1 MESGNNTSADKS
13 EKATP
18 HKLRKARQQGQAAR
32 SKDAM
37 MAVGILASMGL
48 TVWLAPG
55 YLQDMRRLFSWGLA
69 DLGGTLADSASL
81 DNAWST
87 LFRDAGWLTLRMVAP
102 LLLVPLALLAA
113 SFLPGGW
120 AVSVENLQPKLDRL
134 NPVSNL
140 GRLFSGK
147 HLAGVLAS
155 VAKAVLLCAVL
166 WWLCTGSAHEFL
178 RLQGLPLPEAIAQ
191 GAGLLLSGT
200 LALALV
206 FVLFGFIDLP
216 VQLFF
221 FLRGQRMSKQDVKE
235 EHRSN
240 EGRPEVKGRI
250 RQLQQQIARRSLRKA
265 VPQADVVIVNPEHYA
280 VALKYDERRAQAPFV
295 LAKGVDEMA
304 LYIRQLA
311 REHQVEVITQP
322 PLARAIYNTSQ
333 VQQQIPVALY
343 AAVALVLNYVLQL
356 KAFQA
361 GQRRQAPGLPAQLP
375 VPESL
380 GAA

>member
-1 MESGNNTSADKS
+1 M
-13 EKATP
+13 
-18 HKLRKARQQGQAAR
+18 
-32 SKDAM
+32 
-37 MAVGILASMGL
+37 
-48 TVWLAPG
+48 
-55 YLQDMRRLFSWGLA
+55 
-69 DLGGTLADSASL
+69 
-81 DNAWST
+81 
-87 LFRDAGWLTLRMVAP
+87 
-102 LLLVPLALLAA
+102 
-113 SFLPGGW
+113 
-120 AVSVENLQPKLDRL
+120 ENLQPKLDRL

-155 VAKAVLLCAVL
+155 IAKAALLCAVL
-166 WWLCTGSAHEFL
+166 WWLCTSSAQEFL
-178 RLQGLPLPEAIAQ
+178 RLQGLPLAEAIAQ
-191 GAGLLLSGT
+191 GAALLLSGA
-200 LALALV
+200 LAMALV

-240 EGRPEVKGRI
+240 EGRPEVKNRI

-311 REHQVEVITQP
+311 REHKVEVITQP

-333 VQQQIPVALY
+333 VQQQIPMALY

-361 GQRRQAPGLPAQLP
+361 GQRRQAPGLPANLP